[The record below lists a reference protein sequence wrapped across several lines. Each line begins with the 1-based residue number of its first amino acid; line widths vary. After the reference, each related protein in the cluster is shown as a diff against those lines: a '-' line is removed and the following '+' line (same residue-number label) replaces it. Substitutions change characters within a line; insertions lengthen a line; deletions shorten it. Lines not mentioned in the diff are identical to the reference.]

1 LNSRRIKVLQMLAT
15 MPVGG
20 AEDLV
25 AAVVKGLNPD
35 KFEVAAA
42 CIGEPGTVGRELK
55 AAGYPVISL
64 GLNLKRTS
72 AWRLV
77 AALRR
82 LLRETQP
89 DLLHTHLYHPNL
101 YGRLA
106 ALGLGLRGVVA
117 SVHNSYT
124 TLKWHRRILNYL
136 LGWTADRVVAV
147 SSKVWEDVRRYD
159 GIPLSRLCLLPNG
172 IDLAALETGLSRAEA
187 KARLG
192 VQGFCL
198 GAAGRLEEQ
207 KGHVHLL
214 EALPQLQKEI
224 PEIVLLVAGEGR
236 RRAALEG
243 RARELGI
250 EGTVRFLGL
259 RRDMPCIYRALDLF
273 VQPSLWEGLP
283 LALLQA
289 MGAGLPVVA
298 TEVGGALEVIEDGVN
313 GRLVPPGQ
321 ARTLAGAILEL
332 YRQPEARARLGQE
345 ARQTVLDRYS
355 QEVMLRRLEN
365 LYLEILRAH
374 DFKGETSVPGAAG

>member
-1 LNSRRIKVLQMLAT
+1 LKSRRIKVLQLLAT

-25 AAVVKGLNPD
+25 AAVVKGLNPE

-42 CIGEPGTVGRELK
+42 CIGEPGTVGQELR
-55 AAGYPVISL
+55 AAGYAVASL

-77 AALRR
+77 AAVRR
-82 LLRETQP
+82 LLREAQP

-106 ALGLGLRGVVA
+106 ALGLGLKGVVA

-124 TLKWHRRILNYL
+124 AVKWHRRFFNYL
-136 LGWTADRVVAV
+136 LGWTTDRVVAV
-147 SSKVWEDVRRYD
+147 SSRVWEDVRRYD
-159 GIPLSRLCLLPNG
+159 GIPAARLYLLPNG
-172 IDLAALETGLSRAEA
+172 IDLAALETGLTREEA

-192 VQGFCL
+192 VKGFCL

-214 EALPQLQKEI
+214 EALPQLKKEI
-224 PEIVLLVAGEGR
+224 PGVVLLLAGAGR
-236 RRAALEG
+236 LGSALEG
-243 RARELGI
+243 RARELGV

-259 RRDMPCIYRALDLF
+259 RRDMPCIYRAVDLF

-298 TEVGGALEVIEDGVN
+298 TEVGGSLEVIEDGVN
-313 GRLVPPGQ
+313 GRLVPPGR
-321 ARTLAGAILEL
+321 AGELAGAILEL
-332 YRQPEARARLGQE
+332 YRQPEARARMGEE
-345 ARQTVLDRYS
+345 ARQTVAARYS
-355 QEVMLRRLEN
+355 QEVMLRRLES
-365 LYLEILRAH
+365 LYLEVLR
-374 DFKGETSVPGAAG
+374 DKGRKGEAPAPWQAD